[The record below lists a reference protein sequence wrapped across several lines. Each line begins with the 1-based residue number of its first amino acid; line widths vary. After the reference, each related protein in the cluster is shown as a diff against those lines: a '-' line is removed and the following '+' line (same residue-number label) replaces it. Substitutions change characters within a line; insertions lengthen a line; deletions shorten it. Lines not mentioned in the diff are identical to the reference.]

1 MKLCPVGLMK
11 YCRLLQAESVVE
23 EDGEVVVEAGVEEDE
38 EEGVEAGIECYGV
51 DAMSHGDRYGLD

>member
-1 MKLCPVGLMK
+1 M
-11 YCRLLQAESVVE
+11 
-23 EDGEVVVEAGVEEDE
+23 EEDE